1 MTQLRRMMLEELQRR
16 NYSDRTIRYYLQA
29 VALFAKHFGRRPDQL
44 GPDELRTYQA
54 YLLRERKLAVG
65 SVIARVAALRFF
77 YVRTLK
83 RHEFREDLP
92 YPKDHRR
99 LPTVL
104 SLEEVRRLIDAAGNL
119 LQRALLMT
127 LYGTGMRRTE
137 VSLLKVSDIDSQRMM
152 IRVERGK
159 GSAGRDIPL
168 SPALLET
175 LRAYWRWKKPCTYLF
190 PSSERKRGKEQPIS
204 DKTVWHACKEAA
216 RHAGLTKRVSPHC
229 LRHSFAT
236 HLLEGGT
243 DLRTIQI
250 LLGHGDLE
258 TTAKYLHLSQRHL
271 RAVATPHTRTF
282 VCPRFI
288 HPYFWRF
295 TPTLTPN
302 FPHLCRAHLTW
313 AFTSSP
319 LSHSLPDPKLKA
331 KTPFNLH
338 RGCRAPA
345 ASFWSPY
352 RKCLGPSPSLL
363 PQKSLARAEAF
374 PIKASDYSAKC
385 SYKMIPGSSADTF
398 QEYSFA

>member
-29 VALFAKHFGRRPDQL
+29 VAHFAKHFGKRPDKL
-44 GPDELRTYQA
+44 GADELRTYQA

-65 SVIARVAALRFF
+65 TVIARVAALRFF
-77 YVRTLK
+77 FVRTLK

-104 SLEEVRRLIDAAGNL
+104 SLEEVARLINAAGNL
-119 LQRALLMT
+119 LRRALLMT

-159 GSAGRDIPL
+159 GGAGRDIPL

-175 LRAYWRWKKPCTYLF
+175 LREYWSWKKPRTYLF
-190 PSSERKRGKEQPIS
+190 ASSESKRGKEQPIS
-204 DKTVWHACKEAA
+204 DKTVWYACKEAA
-216 RHAGLTKRVSPHC
+216 RHAGLTKRVSPHT

-236 HLLEGGT
+236 HLLESGT

-271 RAVATPHTRTF
+271 RAVA
-282 VCPRFI
+282 
-288 HPYFWRF
+288 
-295 TPTLTPN
+295 N
-302 FPHLCRAHLTW
+302 
-313 AFTSSP
+313 P
-319 LSHSLPDPKLKA
+319 LESLQLSRVQEA
-331 KTPFNLH
+331 SRQYH
-338 RGCRAPA
+338 RKKNP
-345 ASFWSPY
+345 
-352 RKCLGPSPSLL
+352 
-363 PQKSLARAEAF
+363 
-374 PIKASDYSAKC
+374 
-385 SYKMIPGSSADTF
+385 
-398 QEYSFA
+398 

>member
-16 NYSDRTIRYYLQA
+16 NYSAETVRQYLRA
-29 VALFAKHFGRRPDQL
+29 VAQFAKHFGKRPDQL
-44 GPDELRTYQA
+44 GPDELRSYQA

-65 SVIARVAALRFF
+65 SVVAQVAALRFF

-83 RHEFREDLP
+83 RHQFREDLP
-92 YPKDHRR
+92 YPKDRRR

-104 SLEEVRRLIDAAGNL
+104 SLEEVTRLINAAGNL

-152 IRVERGK
+152 VRVERGK
-159 GSAGRDIPL
+159 GGAGRDIPL

-175 LRAYWRWKKPCTYLF
+175 LREYWRWKKPRTYLF

-204 DKTVWHACKEAA
+204 DKTVWYACKEAA

-236 HLLEGGT
+236 HLLEAGT

-271 RAVATPHTRTF
+271 RAVA
-282 VCPRFI
+282 
-288 HPYFWRF
+288 
-295 TPTLTPN
+295 N
-302 FPHLCRAHLTW
+302 
-313 AFTSSP
+313 P
-319 LSHSLPDPKLKA
+319 LE
-331 KTPFNLH
+331 
-338 RGCRAPA
+338 
-345 ASFWSPY
+345 
-352 RKCLGPSPSLL
+352 
-363 PQKSLARAEAF
+363 SLALSRVHEANRQYHRKEN
-374 PIKASDYSAKC
+374 P
-385 SYKMIPGSSADTF
+385 
-398 QEYSFA
+398 